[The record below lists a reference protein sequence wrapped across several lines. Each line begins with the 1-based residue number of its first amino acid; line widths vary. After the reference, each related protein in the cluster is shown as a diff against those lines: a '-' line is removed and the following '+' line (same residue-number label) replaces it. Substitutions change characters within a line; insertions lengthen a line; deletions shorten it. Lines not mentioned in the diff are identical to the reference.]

1 MRTTAFP
8 FARSQAALRPSRIG
22 GFTLLELMLVI
33 TVAAVI
39 LGLGIPNMTQ
49 FIRNNRMT
57 GAAND
62 MLVAIHTARTE
73 AVKRRAFVTFCF
85 SANPNDATPICS
97 NAGRGWVVFV
107 DDANPAATSSDDG
120 NFVVNDP
127 AQEEVL
133 LRHDALPAAIT
144 SVKKTTNTGATS
156 TTSRGVSFAPSGY
169 ARTTLLARNVVLCD
183 VRSNVAVYGDQNSAA
198 RVVEI
203 NQIGRPRVLRSVAE
217 VTSAGGCP

>member
-1 MRTTAFP
+1 MSKTALP
-8 FARSQAALRPSRIG
+8 QLPLPVGRSRMA

-39 LGLGIPNMTQ
+39 LGLGIPNLTQ

-62 MLVAIHTARTE
+62 MLVALHTARTE

-85 SANPNDATPICS
+85 SADPTAATPTCS

-107 DDANPAATSSDDG
+107 DDADPAATSADDA

-127 AQEEVL
+127 NVETVL
-133 LRHDALPAAIT
+133 LRHEALPAAIDT
-144 SVKKTTNTGATS
+144 MNKLPAATQGIVF
-156 TTSRGVSFAPSGY
+156 TQSGF
-169 ARTTLLARNVVLCD
+169 ARTTGTPLASTVLCD
-183 VRSNVAVYGDQNSAA
+183 ERDNVAVYGAQNSAA
-198 RVVEI
+198 RAIVLSAT
-203 NQIGRPRVLRSVAE
+203 GRPQVNRAVSE
-217 VTSAGGCP
+217 ITTAGGC